1 MRCLKYA
8 YACMIAVAAL
18 YVQAQEVSQPAL
30 FHGTGRA
37 CYGSLSIGP
46 RTIAWNTPFNQ
57 CQAASYSHTEHS
69 NNAGHTRDTY
79 LLKKTNKACR
89 FRVLSLTH
97 ADDKSAEIGW
107 EVSAY
112 GNEASY
118 NADKA
123 SGYTANTPDMMSCYL
138 IRTANRSDGDGS
150 GHLPN

>member
-1 MRCLKYA
+1 MRSLKCILV
-8 YACMIAVAAL
+8 CMAAVAAL
-18 YVQAQEVSQPAL
+18 NVQAQEVSPPAL

-46 RTIAWNTPFNQ
+46 QTITWKTPFSE
-57 CQAASYSHTEHS
+57 CQAASYSHAEHS
-69 NNAGHTRDTY
+69 DSAGHTRDTY

-97 ADDKSAEIGW
+97 ADDKSADIGW

-118 NADKA
+118 NVDKA
-123 SGYTANTPDMMSCYL
+123 SGYTASTPDMMSCYL
-138 IRTANRSDGDGS
+138 VRVVKRRDEVASDN
-150 GHLPN
+150 LPN